1 MSYANA
7 LIPTASCYT
16 QCISHNSKFHKITY
30 VYMVLIFLFDFF
42 NIDHSEFTIGKAKY
56 NLGDFHAFEEKYLL
70 MENVFVDL
78 VWMWHLYS
86 TANVRWF
93 SMDYHRVLLKVNSPQ
108 NNNIELTRITRRLF
122 DFKNRW
128 NVSLSPQSRID
139 VTSKFAVWRKSCSWF
154 DFVLL

>member
-1 MSYANA
+1 M
-7 LIPTASCYT
+7 L
-16 QCISHNSKFHKITY
+16 
-30 VYMVLIFLFDFF
+30 LIFLFDFF
-42 NIDHSEFTIGKAKY
+42 NIDYSEFTIGKAKY

-93 SMDYHRVLLKVNSPQ
+93 SMDYHRLLLKVNWPQ

-139 VTSKFAVWRKSCSWF
+139 VTSKSLFDVRVAPDSILYFYNVFCSSNLTKAKSNFWVC
-154 DFVLL
+154 VYLI